1 MAAEVWMVQAII
13 RAFKLDAVTRALEQV
28 PGFGGMTVSDCRGFG
43 HEKLGTEEE
52 DRDQPNARRS
62 EEADLSEFKPK
73 IRLEI
78 AVAGRERAEAVAET
92 IARSAHT
99 GRGGDGKVFL
109 WLMSR
114 AIRIRN
120 HGLDEDA
127 L

>member
-1 MAAEVWMVQAII
+1 MAELWMVQAII
-13 RAFKLDAVTRALEQV
+13 QGFKLDSVTRALEQL

-43 HEKLGTEEE
+43 HEKLGTEGE
-52 DRDQPNARRS
+52 DRDRPGGHRP
-62 EEADLSEFKPK
+62 EADLTDFKPK

-78 AVAGRERAEAVAET
+78 AIAGWERADAVAET

-109 WLMSR
+109 WLLSR

>member
-1 MAAEVWMVQAII
+1 MAVELWMVQAII
-13 RAFKLDAVTRALEQV
+13 RGFKLDAVTLALEQL

-52 DRDQPNARRS
+52 DRDQPNARRP
-62 EEADLSEFKPK
+62 EADLTDFKPK
-73 IRLEI
+73 VRLEI
-78 AVAGRERAEAVAET
+78 AIAGRERADAVADT

-109 WLMSR
+109 WPITR

-120 HGLDEDA
+120 RSLDESA

>member
-1 MAAEVWMVQAII
+1 MAVELWMVQAII
-13 RAFKLDAVTRALEQV
+13 QGFKLDAVTRALEQL

-43 HEKLGTEEE
+43 HEKLGMEQE
-52 DRDQPNARRS
+52 DRDQPGARRP
-62 EEADLSEFKPK
+62 EADLTDFKPK
-73 IRLEI
+73 VRLEI
-78 AVAGRERAEAVAET
+78 AIAGRERADAVADA

-109 WLMSR
+109 WPVAG

-120 HGLDEDA
+120 YSVDEAA